1 MINML
6 KHFNEGEI
14 TLRELANLSYDLNI
28 INLKSQKIYEII
40 VDYFTK
46 HAFSDTDLV
55 ALG

>member
-1 MINML
+1 ML

-46 HAFSDTDLV
+46 HAFSDTDLI